1 MGTSEDPGRTGPA
14 GALDW
19 CLHCV
24 GHPHR
29 GRYRSGPAPSR
40 PDLEAVPQQPS
51 SRDHRGRLLPPRH
64 RARHAPLLDALPAA
78 RPRQQVL
85 PHLRRHLPGR
95 RDELLKT
102 GSRAPR
108 MNAHCERIIRTLRSE
123 LCDHILILNAS
134 HAREILTRYQ
144 RHYNEHR
151 PHQSRDQLPP
161 DADQQPAT
169 AHDLDARRL
178 LRTRIRG
185 GLINEYLSLTCSD
198 DFSSGTGWLKQRS
211 IVGRGCFDYLATVAA
226 CRPAAETDEAAGAYG
241 FTCSATVGRLAPRSD
256 CWSRAVREFSRPHRL
271 GIQAFKCASHRRRRA
286 AERSGPG
293 NHEP

>member
-1 MGTSEDPGRTGPA
+1 GTR
-14 GALDW
+14 LDSMRF
-19 CLHCV
+19 LLRDRDDKYSPTFDAIFQAETMDV
-24 GHPHR
+24 PK
-29 GRYRSGPAPSR
+29 SAP
-40 PDLEAVPQQPS
+40 
-51 SRDHRGRLLPPRH
+51 
-64 RARHAPLLDALPAA
+64 
-78 RPRQQVL
+78 
-85 PHLRRHLPGR
+85 
-95 RDELLKT
+95 
-102 GSRAPR
+102 RAPR

-151 PHQSRDQLPP
+151 PHQSRDQLTPET
-161 DADQQPAT
+161 DQQPAT
-169 AHDLDARRL
+169 VHDLDARRL

-226 CRPAAETDEAAGAYG
+226 CRPASETDEAAGAYG
-241 FTCSATVGRLAPRSD
+241 FTCSATVGRLAPRAD